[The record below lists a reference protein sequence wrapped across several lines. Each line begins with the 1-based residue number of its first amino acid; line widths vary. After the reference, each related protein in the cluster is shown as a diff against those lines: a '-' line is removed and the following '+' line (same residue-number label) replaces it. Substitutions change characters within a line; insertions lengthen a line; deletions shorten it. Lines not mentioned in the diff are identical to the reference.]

1 MTNSTAQNS
10 NTLSTPKTGDSMSF
24 TPLFSFAPQGSTA
37 PDFAKFP
44 FNHDFIDSE
53 GVPRIFTRVG
63 GHIVPVVGAEVMTAY
78 GLGYVERVNAGKC
91 IVRIV
96 EFDETLEIPQY
107 RDTALN
113 PPTHYIS
120 ASTMVANL
128 SDAYNNALMV
138 EASWVLSRFG
148 NTKSNQAKAD
158 SLLNLAIDDDC
169 YEVRFTGGDYGGAT
183 EFYHSRAINPNLRAK
198 KSQAEIKAGRE
209 RLKKLADS
217 LLDDADDCDIPEGIA
232 DELAEFYGEE

>member
-232 DELAEFYGEE
+232 DELAEFYGE

>member
-198 KSQAEIKAGRE
+198 KSQAEIKAERE

-232 DELAEFYGEE
+232 DELAEFYGE